1 MALQLPLFK
10 GLQRLVLVHG
20 RWSYYRTA
28 LVAQY
33 SFYKSFLFCF
43 VQIMYTG
50 FSGYAG
56 TSFFNSLC
64 VAAYNVILSPQ
75 IIFFFEDKDV
85 TEATIARFPRSY
97 QLGVTGAHMNYRT
110 MLVWFLRAL
119 LQAVVLMVL
128 GLGMVGGTDARW
140 YETSGLYLFSAYMT
154 VQAFTM
160 MFDMRVSVA

>member
-1 MALQLPLFK
+1 
-10 GLQRLVLVHG
+10 
-20 RWSYYRTA
+20 
-28 LVAQY
+28 
-33 SFYKSFLFCF
+33 
-43 VQIMYTG
+43 
-50 FSGYAG
+50 
-56 TSFFNSLC
+56 
-64 VAAYNVILSPQ
+64 
-75 IIFFFEDKDV
+75 
-85 TEATIARFPRSY
+85 
-97 QLGVTGAHMNYRT
+97 MNYRT